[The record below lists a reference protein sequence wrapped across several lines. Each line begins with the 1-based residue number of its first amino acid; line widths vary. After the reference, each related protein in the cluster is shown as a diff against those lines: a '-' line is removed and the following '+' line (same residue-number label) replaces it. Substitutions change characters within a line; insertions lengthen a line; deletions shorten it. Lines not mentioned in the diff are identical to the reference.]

1 MTTTAIDQSRLEA
14 FMGQAV
20 VDLAASFS
28 APLVRLGARLGL
40 YRGLAD
46 GGPATPDELAERSGT
61 DPRMVREWLGNQAA
75 GGYVTYDAA
84 SGRYTLPPEQAVAL
98 ADEQSE
104 FYLLGAYDILASLFA
119 DEDRFAEALRSGAG
133 LPWSE
138 HDHRLFSGTEAFFR
152 AGYRQHLVGDW
163 LPALAGVVEKLE
175 GGARVADVGCG
186 HGASTIIMA
195 EAFPAS
201 TFAGFDSH
209 AGGIERAREMAT
221 EAGVAERA
229 RFEVAGAD
237 AYPGDGYDLVC
248 LFDAFHDLGD
258 PAGTARHIRETLA
271 PEGTLMLVEPQA
283 GDRTEDN
290 LNPVGRLF
298 YAGSTTIC
306 VPHAIADGGPETPA
320 LGNQASEA
328 TLKAVLEEA
337 GFRSVRRAAETPFN
351 RVLEARP

>member
-1 MTTTAIDQSRLEA
+1 MSTTAIDQSRLEA
-14 FMGQAV
+14 FMGQTV
-20 VDLAASFS
+20 VDLGAAFS

-40 YRGLAD
+40 YRALAE
-46 GGPATPDELAERSGT
+46 GGPARPEELAERSGT
-61 DPRMVREWLGNQAA
+61 EPRMVRDWLGNQAA

-98 ADEQSE
+98 ADEKSE
-104 FYLLGAYDILASLFA
+104 FYLLGAYDILVSLFA
-119 DEDRFAEALRSGAG
+119 DEDRLAEAFRSGAG

-138 HDHRLFSGTEAFFR
+138 HDHRLFTGTEAFFR

-163 LPALAGVVEKLE
+163 LPALEGVVEKLE

-195 EAFPAS
+195 EAFPGA
-201 TFAGFDSH
+201 TFAGFDAH
-209 AGGIERAREMAT
+209 AGGIERAREVAA
-221 EAGVAERA
+221 EAGVAERV
-229 RFEVAGAD
+229 RFELAGAD
-237 AYPGDGYDLVC
+237 AYPGGGYDLVC

-258 PAGTARHIRETLA
+258 PAGAARHIRETLA
-271 PEGTLMLVEPQA
+271 PDGTLMLVEPQA

-298 YAGSTTIC
+298 YAGSALIC

-320 LGNQASEA
+320 LGNQAGEA
-328 TLKAVLEEA
+328 TLRAMLEGA
-337 GFRSVRRAAETPFN
+337 GFRSVSRAAETPFN

>member
-1 MTTTAIDQSRLEA
+1 METTPIDQSRLGA

-20 VDLAASFS
+20 VDLAAGFS

-40 YRGLAD
+40 YRALAE
-46 GGPATPDELAERSGT
+46 GGPATPEELAERT
-61 DPRMVREWLGNQAA
+61 ETEPRMVRDWLGNQAA
-75 GGYVTYDAA
+75 AGYVTYDPA
-84 SGRYTLPPEQAVAL
+84 SGTYTLPPEQAVAL
-98 ADEQSE
+98 ADDESE

-119 DEDRFAEALRSGAG
+119 DEDRLVEAFRSGAG
-133 LPWSE
+133 LHWSE
-138 HDHRLFSGTEAFFR
+138 HDHRLFTGTEVFFR

-163 LPALAGVVEKLE
+163 LPALDGVVEKLE
-175 GGARVADVGCG
+175 AGARVADVGCG
-186 HGASTIIMA
+186 HGVSTIIMA

-201 TFAGFDSH
+201 TFVGFDSH
-209 AGGIERAREMAT
+209 AGGIERARDAAA
-221 EAGVAERA
+221 EAGVAHRV

-237 AYPGDGYDLVC
+237 AYPGEGYDLVC

-258 PAGTARHIRETLA
+258 PAAAGRHIRETLA
-271 PEGTLMLVEPQA
+271 PDGTVMLVEPQA

-298 YAGSTTIC
+298 YAGSTMIC
-306 VPHAIADGGPETPA
+306 VPHAIADGGPQTPA

-328 TLKAVLEEA
+328 TLRAVLERA

>member
-1 MTTTAIDQSRLEA
+1 MATTAIDQSRLEA

-40 YRGLAD
+40 YRALAD
-46 GGPATPDELAERSGT
+46 GGPATPEDLAERSGT

-84 SGRYTLPPEQAVAL
+84 SGKYSLPPERAVAL
-98 ADEQSE
+98 ADDESE

-119 DEDRFAEALRSGAG
+119 DEDRLAEAFRSGAG

-138 HDHRLFSGTEAFFR
+138 HDHRLFTGTEVFFR
-152 AGYRQHLVGDW
+152 AGYRQHLVGSW
-163 LPALAGVVEKLE
+163 LPALEGVVEKLE
-175 GGARVADVGCG
+175 AGARVADVGCG
-186 HGASTIIMA
+186 HGASTILMA

-201 TFAGFDSH
+201 TFAGFDTH
-209 AGGIERAREMAT
+209 AEGIERARVAAA
-221 EAGVAERA
+221 EAGVADRV
-229 RFEVAGAD
+229 RFEVARAD
-237 AYPGDGYDLVC
+237 AYPGEGYDLVC

-258 PAGTARHIRETLA
+258 PAGAARHIRETLA
-271 PEGTLMLVEPQA
+271 PAATLMLVEPQA
-283 GDRTEDN
+283 GDQTEDN

-298 YAGSTTIC
+298 YAGSTLIC
-306 VPHAIADGGPETPA
+306 VPHAIADGGPQTPA
-320 LGNQASEA
+320 LGNQAGEA
-328 TLKAVLEEA
+328 TLRAVLETA
-337 GFRSVRRAAETPFN
+337 GFSSVRRAAETPFN

>member
-1 MTTTAIDQSRLEA
+1 METTAIDQSRLGA

-20 VDLAASFS
+20 VDLAAGFS

-40 YRGLAD
+40 YRALAE
-46 GGPATPDELAERSGT
+46 GGPATPGGLAERT
-61 DPRMVREWLGNQAA
+61 ETEPRMVRDWLGNQAA
-75 GGYVTYDAA
+75 AGYVTYDAA
-84 SGRYTLPPEQAVAL
+84 SGEYTLPPEQAVAL
-98 ADEQSE
+98 ADDESE

-119 DEDRFAEALRSGAG
+119 DEDRLVEAFRSGAG

-138 HDHRLFSGTEAFFR
+138 HDHRLFTGTEIFFR

-163 LPALAGVVEKLE
+163 LPALDGVVEKLE
-175 GGARVADVGCG
+175 AGARVADVGCG
-186 HGASTIIMA
+186 HGVSTIIMA

-201 TFAGFDSH
+201 TFVGFDSH
-209 AGGIERAREMAT
+209 AGGIERAREAAA
-221 EAGVAERA
+221 EAGVAHRV

-237 AYPGDGYDLVC
+237 AYPGEGYELVC

-258 PAGTARHIRETLA
+258 PAAAGRHIRETLA
-271 PEGTLMLVEPQA
+271 PDGTVMLVEPQA
-283 GDRTEDN
+283 GDGTEDN

-298 YAGSTTIC
+298 YAGSTMIC
-306 VPHAIADGGPETPA
+306 VPHAIADGGPQTPA

-328 TLKAVLEEA
+328 TLRAVLEEA
-337 GFRSVRRAAETPFN
+337 GLRSLRRAAETPFN